1 MIDSDCV
8 VNTRKVFSSTNEDEI
23 YESMIEKYVDGTLD
37 SGGRFWGRLEAF
49 NERKLFIRGERGQ
62 AIIIKR
68 RKISR
73 LVTAATLDKNEP
85 KDTECQTCDLP
96 VNEDGAPPC
105 YVTGFC
111 PRTEWEAYQAVID
124 REYDAQ
130 KGI

>member
-23 YESMIEKYVDGTLD
+23 FASMIEKFVDGTLD

-49 NERKLFIRGERGQ
+49 NEQKLFIRGERGQ

-73 LVTAATLDKNEP
+73 LVTAAPLEQHVDEEAELDRACEEHLKEEEAVWQELEKGYQP
-85 KDTECQTCDLP
+85 K
-96 VNEDGAPPC
+96 
-105 YVTGFC
+105 
-111 PRTEWEAYQAVID
+111 
-124 REYDAQ
+124 
-130 KGI
+130 KGQ